1 MVAAAGKITVL
12 AVAEDHPNR
21 LVIKVVGMVVAM
33 LHIPDKNNQV
43 FVKTISIVND
53 IDNKEKYYWV
63 E

>member
-1 MVAAAGKITVL
+1 VAAVVGKITIL

-21 LVIKVVGMVVAM
+21 LAIKVVGMVVAM

-53 IDNKEKYYWV
+53 IDNKEKYWV